1 MKMKQMI
8 FVPTLNEFVK
18 MHHNNPTPII
28 KTLVD
33 DFFEYP
39 ELEPNPNQSQDALF
53 KARNIL
59 LSSFQRRADDI
70 IMFNRYAIAQYN
82 HNAEEIASKFEQFD
96 KEYDGIFTDLLEKQD
111 ENEISDARL
120 AFKNFD
126 WYCEVLNARSIANEG
141 LIIHLWASIEQYVI
155 RAIQV
160 MNNKACDVPSQWDKI
175 KEKSKLNGLNLSEL
189 ASYDIID
196 ELRVVNNKI
205 KHIYIV
211 DTQLCKYKGFTKH
224 KGKPMNCVDYR
235 VHEYAIGAHH
245 FINRLI
251 SAMGPT
257 IRYTRDIA
265 ITDDR

>member
-1 MKMKQMI
+1 MKMKQMM
-8 FVPTLNEFVK
+8 FVPTLNEFVN
-18 MHHNNPTPII
+18 MHHNNPDPKI
-28 KTLVD
+28 KILVD
-33 DFFEYP
+33 DFCEFP
-39 ELEPNPNQSQDALF
+39 ESEPKPNQSQTELF

-59 LSSFQRRADDI
+59 RSNFQNRADDI

-82 HNAEEIASKFEQFD
+82 RNAEEIAPKFEQFD
-96 KEYDGIFTDLLEKQD
+96 QEFNGMFTSLLEKQD

-120 AFKNFD
+120 GFKNFD

-141 LIIHLWASIEQYVI
+141 LIIHLWASIEQYVK
-155 RAIQV
+155 RAILA
-160 MNNKACDVPSQWDKI
+160 MNNKTRDVPYQWDKI
-175 KEKSKLNGLNLSEL
+175 KEKSKLNGLDLSKL
-189 ASYDIID
+189 PSYDLID

-211 DTQLCKYKGFTKH
+211 DDQLCHYKGFTKH
-224 KGKPMNCVDYR
+224 KGKPMNYVDYR

-257 IRYTRDIA
+257 IRYTHDIA
-265 ITDDR
+265 ITDES